1 MNFNDFYNVLLEAN
15 PAKRMDYLRSKY
27 GSALN
32 ELLTKYII
40 NVPTNAVDMF
50 RNMFGMD
57 FVQYIV
63 DRIDP
68 QKGVY
73 SEWIIKNLLKENF
86 NPTTFDRFLTE
97 DFYKVYEDLEKYH
110 KYKRLFK
117 TLGEALN
124 NPNTV
129 KLGDINQIK
138 SFDDLYEKLR
148 LLKPYI
154 EAEEEKETLKAAEKD
169 VEKIYNSD
177 NYLILTPKTQ
187 EASCAYGRNTRWC
200 TASTGSYNYFNQYNK
215 QGPLYIIINK
225 NFNKKYQF
233 HFQSEQYMDEDDDP
247 IDMSSFL
254 RNNPEIAEF
263 IIDLAFKNGNL
274 KFVRENA
281 NSQKIIEKLETAD
294 ESLKIKIIK
303 DDFVIAYL
311 IGLKEPE
318 LVNNNQKVLK
328 FVEPDKV
335 ELDSGVKTFFSIFDY
350 VMDEDD
356 AWRSERIIYRDPDW
370 FRGDLIKYED
380 EYWDW
385 LDESNFELVKRY
397 CKNQYPISFKE
408 LGNSEDLTK
417 DEVKRFLEDK
427 EDSHVNDAL
436 TDSYRLI
443 YQDASMDSMGEDIF
457 EAVYKKLSSEFYYND
472 QNYIIFKIPYSRMN
486 SIIKDFENYPEHIPP
501 TDKNYFLSNYSEVLK
516 EDNDLASPN
525 FRPDP
530 DVRSDDEQQYTVFN
544 SDFRD
549 SFDVGEDQRNK
560 NQLKFDLSGVSRDMN
575 NFDGYV
581 FEILKELNMAKGG
594 ISNQSGDTNQ
604 PQNSTAGSNPPPSVS
619 SNPST
624 KVNQPMTTGTNK
636 SLGQNNTSGQQYNP
650 DEMDKMVLDKG
661 TDFNNLLQDPDTSTA
676 VFQHIS
682 SSLADP
688 NYKNRVALQ
697 TTLKNNQAFNK
708 AYSDYIRQYKPL
720 NTP

>member
-148 LLKPYI
+148 LLEPYI
-154 EAEEEKETLKAAEKD
+154 EAEEEKADLKAAEKD
-169 VEKIYNSD
+169 VEKIYNSE
-177 NYLILTPKTQ
+177 NYLILTPKTE

-200 TASTGSYNYFNQYNK
+200 TASTGSYNYFHRYDR

-225 NFNKKYQF
+225 KGNIKYQF

-247 IDMSSFL
+247 IDVQDFL
-254 RNNPEIAEF
+254 SRNPEISEI

-274 KFVRENA
+274 KFIRENVT
-281 NSQKIIEKLETAD
+281 SEKIIEKLETAD
-294 ESLKIKIIK
+294 ESLKLKMIK
-303 DDFVIAYL
+303 DDFVIAYRL
-311 IGLKEPE
+311 GLKEPE
-318 LVNNNQKVLK
+318 LVNNTQKILR
-328 FVEPDKV
+328 FVESDKV
-335 ELDSGVKTFFSIFDY
+335 EVNTGVKNFSNLFDY
-350 VMDEDD
+350 LMDEDD
-356 AWRSERIIYRDPDW
+356 AWRSERIIDRDSDIVSTSH
-370 FRGDLIKYED
+370 IKYDE

-385 LDESNFELVKRY
+385 LDDENLDLVKKY
-397 CKNQYPISFKE
+397 CLNEYPVSFKE
-408 LGNSEDLTK
+408 LGNIEELSVETVKSFLQNKK
-417 DEVKRFLEDK
+417 DR
-427 EDSHVNDAL
+427 HVDIAL
-436 TDSYRLI
+436 TDSYRLVYVEAQLQEIEKNI
-443 YQDASMDSMGEDIF
+443 YTE
-457 EAVYKKLSSEFYYND
+457 VYKKLSPDYYYND
-472 QNYIIFKIPYSRMN
+472 ENYVIFKIPYEKMN
-486 SIIKDFENYPEHIPP
+486 RIVKDFEDNPEEIPSTNNY
-501 TDKNYFLSNYSEVLK
+501 YFISSYGSVLK
-516 EDNDLASPN
+516 IEHELASPN
-525 FRPDP
+525 F
-530 DVRSDDEQQYTVFN
+530 SADEYLRTDNEEQFKLFN

-549 SFDVGEDQRNK
+549 SFDVGEDENNK
-560 NQLKFDLSGVSRDMN
+560 NQLQFDLSGVSRDMN

-604 PQNSTAGSNPPPSVS
+604 PQNSTTGSNPPPSVS

-636 SLGQNNTSGQQYNP
+636 SLGQKPTSGQPYNP
-650 DEMDKMVLDKG
+650 DEMDAMVLDKG
-661 TDFNNLLQDPDTSTA
+661 TDFNNLLQDPDTSTQ